1 MTGKLH
7 ITTLSRPELSAGSSV
22 STAGSGSGRYIAAGA
37 GWLGS
42 EMSIACRPPEC
53 QVTNA
58 RFGVSVGLC
67 DEKLEKFSR
76 SGGTDAQM
84 LASFHG
90 SLYSAATCGWAGS
103 VMSMNRG
110 QPHGQP
116 WAGSSA
122 PSLPYTSS
130 VVMTQFGLPGIWI
143 ALCA

>member
-22 STAGSGSGRYIAAGA
+22 STAGSGSGRYIAAGV

-42 EMSIACRPPEC
+42 EMSIACRPAEC
-53 QVTNA
+53 QVRIA

-67 DEKLEKFSR
+67 EEKLEKFSR
-76 SGGTDAQM
+76 SAGTEAQM
-84 LASFHG
+84 LSSFHG
-90 SLYSAATCGWAGS
+90 SLLSGATRGCAGS
-103 VMSMNRG
+103 ATSMNRG

-130 VVMTQFGLPGIWI
+130 VVITQLG
-143 ALCA
+143 